1 VPRGGRRRRGRG
13 GKGRQNADRKPAA
26 QGAQPV
32 KQDGQTQPP
41 GGTGRRKRRRRRG
54 PPRETGVASMINRP
68 KTLNMLP
75 SDGVELEELISNLQ
89 EEYGTPATPQPFRL
103 TIKLIPA
110 EESTAVSSREDSGG
124 VRTRRRRRR
133 PGGGTAAEVTEIT
146 AEPEDPADPQEI
158 PPA

>member
-1 VPRGGRRRRGRG
+1 MPRGGRRRRGRG
-13 GKGRQNADRKPAA
+13 RSHQSTDRTPAA

-32 KQDGQTQPP
+32 KQDGQAQQPS
-41 GGTGRRKRRRRRG
+41 GTGRRKRRRRRG
-54 PPRETGVASMINRP
+54 PPRETGVTSMINRP

-110 EESTAVSSREDSGG
+110 EESAASAGEDSGG